1 MKQWGVPGGRSE
13 SGGLHLGPGGWSKP
27 GRHLGVS
34 VALALVVVACRGGGT
49 KTKRTGSAAPVEVI
63 NEPQLLDAG
72 HGPGPNADE
81 IEPNDGDEVATPMS
95 IGGTARG
102 KIDPETDVDYYHLTI
117 DKPGVLQVMLSAVE
131 GMDLSVELADA
142 AGATIAKSDRGVAR
156 VKEGL
161 PNVGVTPGRYTLIVK
176 QVKKKPAKPTKPGKG
191 RKEPEPPPAP
201 VAVPVYELSTQMI
214 DPGKGA
220 EHEPDDDR
228 GTANDLI
235 VADNATGFVG
245 WSGDRDVWK
254 LSIETLSDKN
264 LLDVQVSAIEG
275 IALELEISDG
285 LGQPLATRKAPKGA
299 ALVMKGLMPNV
310 PQGAPPFHYLTVR
323 ADKSNP
329 ETAYTLHATAR
340 LAGTDEEVE
349 PNDLVDKPYM
359 MPTDR
364 TVVHAMWSPGDI
376 DCFGLA
382 AAGTARQIDVTVDTP
397 AEINLDA
404 ELLVDGKSI
413 ALANKGGKGVV
424 EKLTAIV
431 PANGH
436 PVVRIKN
443 PDANA
448 SVEAKYDVAIQESTA
463 TEDNAP

>member
-1 MKQWGVPGGRSE
+1 MKQCVV
-13 SGGLHLGPGGWSKP
+13 L
-27 GRHLGVS
+27 
-34 VALALVVVACRGGGT
+34 VAVLVVAVASCRSDSGR
-49 KTKRTGSAAPVEVI
+49 TKRTGSAAPVEVI

-72 HGPGPNADE
+72 RGPGPNADE

-95 IGGTARG
+95 MGGTARG
-102 KIDPETDVDYYHLTI
+102 KIDPETDVDYYHLQVDQT
-117 DKPGVLQVMLSAVE
+117 GVLAVALSGVE
-131 GMDLSVELADA
+131 GMDLALELTDA
-142 AGATIAKSDRGVAR
+142 SGNTIARSDRGAAR

-176 QVKKKPAKPTKPGKG
+176 QVKKKPVKPVQTKKG
-191 RKEPEPPPAP
+191 APAPEPAAPSPA
-201 VAVPVYELSTQMI
+201 AVPVYELTAQMI
-214 DPGKGA
+214 DPGKGW
-220 EHEPDDDR
+220 EREPDDDR

-235 VADNATGFVG
+235 VGDNATGFVG
-245 WSGDRDVWK
+245 WTGDKDVWK
-254 LSIETLSDKN
+254 LSVETLSDKN
-264 LLDVQVSAIEG
+264 LLDVHVSAIEG
-275 IALELEISDG
+275 VALELEISDG

-299 ALVMKGLMPNV
+299 ALVMRGLQPNI
-310 PQGAPPFHYLTVR
+310 PPGAPPFHYLTVR

-329 ETAYTLHATAR
+329 ETAYTLHAEAR

-376 DCFGLA
+376 DNFGLPP
-382 AAGTARQIDVTVDTP
+382 AGTARTIDVSIDTP
-397 AEINLDA
+397 AELNLDA
-404 ELLVDGKSI
+404 ELLIDGKPV
-413 ALANKGGKGVV
+413 AVANSGGKGVV
-424 EKLTAIV
+424 EAHGSCA
-431 PANGH
+431 ANTR

-448 SVEAKYDVAIQESTA
+448 SVDAKYDVTIQESTA

>member
-1 MKQWGVPGGRSE
+1 MKQYVV
-13 SGGLHLGPGGWSKP
+13 LA
-27 GRHLGVS
+27 
-34 VALALVVVACRGGGT
+34 VAIALCVVACRGGGT
-49 KTKRTGSAAPVEVI
+49 KTKRTGSAAPVQVI
-63 NEPQLLDAG
+63 DEPQLLDAG

-117 DKPGVLQVMLSAVE
+117 DKPGVLQVTLSPVE
-131 GMDLSVELADA
+131 GMDLSLELADA
-142 AGATIAKSDRGVAR
+142 SATTIAKSDRGAAR

-176 QVKKKPAKPTKPGKG
+176 QVKKKPAKPAKPAKG
-191 RKEPEPPPAP
+191 RKAPEQEPPSAP

-214 DPGKGA
+214 DPGKGG

-235 VADNATGFVG
+235 VADNATGFIG

-254 LSIETLSDKN
+254 LSVETLSDKN
-264 LLDVQVSAIEG
+264 LLDVHVSAIEG

-285 LGQPLATRKAPKGA
+285 IGQPLATRKAPKGA
-299 ALVMKGLMPNV
+299 ALEMKGLMPNV

-340 LAGTDEEVE
+340 IGGTDEEVE

-364 TVVHAMWSPGDI
+364 TVVHATWSPGDI
-376 DCFGLA
+376 DCFGLSP
-382 AAGTARQIDVTVDTP
+382 AGTARQIDVNVDTP
-397 AEINLDA
+397 GEINLDA
-404 ELLVDGKSI
+404 ELLVDGKSVAI
-413 ALANKGGKGVV
+413 ANKGGKGVA

-431 PANGH
+431 PANTR

-448 SVEAKYDVAIQESTA
+448 TVEAKYDVTIQESTA
-463 TEDNAP
+463 TQDNAP